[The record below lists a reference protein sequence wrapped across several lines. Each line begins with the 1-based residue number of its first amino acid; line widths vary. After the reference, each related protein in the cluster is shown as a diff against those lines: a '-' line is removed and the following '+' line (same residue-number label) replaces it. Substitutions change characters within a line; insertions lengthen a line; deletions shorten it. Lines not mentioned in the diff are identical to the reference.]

1 MGKIEDIVE
10 IAGARE
16 WTVQGPCDCI
26 PSSTSAAIEATGSN
40 SSREVSA
47 GRDCT
52 TDVLYLFALHLEWR
66 DRGSLLAYEQL
77 VSALDD
83 CDDHVRAAAEALL
96 QRASPRPKRVRVNR

>member
-1 MGKIEDIVE
+1 MEKIEDIVE
-10 IAGARE
+10 SAGARE

-26 PSSTSAAIEATGSN
+26 PSSTPAAIEATGSN
-40 SSREVSA
+40 SSRELSA

-66 DRGSLLAYEQL
+66 DRRSLLAYERL

-83 CDDHVRAAAEALL
+83 PDDRIRAAAEALL
-96 QRASPRPKRVRVNR
+96 HRVSPRRKRVRVTG